1 MVGSRL
7 LPVVL
12 SILIILVIAVIQER
26 SKFLAAI
33 IATMPVTIPLTLWV
47 VFSANQGDYQQT
59 ESFTASM
66 IGGIIATFAF
76 VLAVWAGLR
85 ARLPFPAVL
94 LCGYAVWGLVNLLGG
109 WIAGGK

>member
-7 LPVVL
+7 LPVIL
-12 SILIILVIAVIQER
+12 SIAIILVIAVIQER
-26 SKFLAAI
+26 SKFLAAV

-59 ESFTASM
+59 ESFTAAM

-76 VLAVWAGLR
+76 VLAVWAALR

-94 LCGYAVWGLVNLLGG
+94 LCGYGVWGVVNLLSG
-109 WIAGGK
+109 WITGGK